1 MPDLFSNIRGKRQIR
16 FKNMEFEIFC
26 DKEDE
31 AILDEVVNFVES
43 RFKEEEERLSRMR
56 LDIDWATVLV
66 NVIFDV
72 AYRYLIL
79 KKDSDKLIESVKFN
93 IHRIDAKLGGPQNA

>member
-1 MPDLFSNIRGKRQIR
+1 MADLFSSIRGKRQIR

-31 AILDEVVNFVES
+31 AILDEVVAFVEGK
-43 RFKEEEERLSRMR
+43 FKEEEEQLSRMR
-56 LDIDWATVLV
+56 PDIDWATVLV
-66 NVIFDV
+66 NVIFDL

-79 KKDSDKLIESVKFN
+79 KKDSDKLMESVKIN
-93 IHRIDAKLGGPQNA
+93 IQRIDAKLGGPHNA